1 MILTVVTVNGGF
13 YFISLR
19 GDGKRHSH
27 PLSSNAS
34 ANERRHVYCLCSLR
48 SLAASWGGVRTY
60 QYIGEVMDT
69 NTTLFGSIAHFF
81 VTGGFWML
89 PIFAAQIV
97 SLAIIAERFIRL
109 YVQRKPEL
117 RNQANLFEADIKK
130 GNLDRV
136 ILQARSLER
145 GNALRNLVEAGAQA
159 AVNMGGRDEV
169 QAKMDEVLMR
179 EQSKLEAR
187 VEFLAMLG
195 NVGTLLGL
203 LGTIIGMIRSF
214 AAISQ
219 ADQMTKATL
228 LAAGVSEAMHAT
240 AYGLIMA
247 IPALVMYS
255 VLQNRVNKLSEDM
268 TQAGLRIFNL
278 LGFHYDSVKTR
289 KSN

>member
-1 MILTVVTVNGGF
+1 MGNCALCHHFIL
-13 YFISLR
+13 
-19 GDGKRHSH
+19 GDHM
-27 PLSSNAS
+27 A
-34 ANERRHVYCLCSLR
+34 
-48 SLAASWGGVRTY
+48 
-60 QYIGEVMDT
+60 T
-69 NTTLFGSIAHFF
+69 NTSFFGSIVNFF
-81 VTGGFWML
+81 AVGGVWML
-89 PIFAAQIV
+89 PIFFAQLA
-97 SLAIIAERFIRL
+97 SLAIIAERVIRL
-109 YVQRKPEL
+109 YVQRSTNL

-136 ILQARSLER
+136 ILQARTLDKSS
-145 GNALRNLVEAGAQA
+145 ALRNVVEAGAQA
-159 AVNMGGRDEV
+159 ALNMGGREEV
-169 QAKMDEVLMR
+169 QAKMDEVLLR
-179 EQSKLEAR
+179 EQSKLEVR

-203 LGTIIGMIRSF
+203 LGTIVGMIRSF

-268 TQAGLRIFNL
+268 TQAALRIFNL
-278 LGFHYDSVKTR
+278 LGFHYDSVPSKKTAE
-289 KSN
+289 K